1 MARVLALLSTCLI
14 ALACGPAEDP
24 ARAEL
29 RERLKQESP
38 LSNEDLARVRDE
50 VGKAMAGKTFLKEGA
65 ATPELDAAEREVV
78 FGMLTDP
85 AGMFDEGLRTK
96 SGTTFRVLNAPG
108 LSGNAE
114 IEASRRLL
122 VDVET
127 FLPARFEFFYAFPGY
142 GDYSFDL
149 VVDQ

>member
-1 MARVLALLSTCLI
+1 MGRVLALILTCV
-14 ALACGPAEDP
+14 AAAGCAPAEDP

-29 RERLKQESP
+29 RDRLKQEAP
-38 LSNEDLARVRDE
+38 LSDADLARLREEVR
-50 VGKAMAGKTFLKEGA
+50 KAMAGKTFLKEGA
-65 ATPELDAAEREVV
+65 AAPELDAAEREVV

-122 VDVET
+122 VDIDT

-149 VVDQ
+149 VVDE